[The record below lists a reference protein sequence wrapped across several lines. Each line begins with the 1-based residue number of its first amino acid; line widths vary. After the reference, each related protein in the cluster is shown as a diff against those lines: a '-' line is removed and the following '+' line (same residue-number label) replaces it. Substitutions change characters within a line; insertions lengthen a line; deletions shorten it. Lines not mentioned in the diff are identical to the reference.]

1 LRASASVWL
10 PNAPLPWG
18 RVLLVIGLALAVAHA
33 LDALAWTYLRDSRVN
48 DREWGRLLRSVG
60 YVPTWLV
67 GASALW
73 LAGRRPGAA
82 PGMAWRATALVV
94 APALAG
100 GLAEAVKLL
109 MRRER
114 PGVESAAYTFRAF
127 AEAPWSTKGLGLAS
141 SHTAVAVAAAVVLSR
156 CFPGTAPV
164 WYLLAAGC
172 ALTRV
177 LAGAHYVSDTVAAA
191 AIAWL
196 TAEVVWRWAMRRAS
210 RAATATGR

>member
-1 LRASASVWL
+1 
-10 PNAPLPWG
+10 
-18 RVLLVIGLALAVAHA
+18 VLLVIGLSLAVAHA
-33 LDALAWTYLRDSRVN
+33 VDAVAWVHLRDARVN

-60 YVPTWLV
+60 YVPTWLF
-67 GASALW
+67 GAAALW
-73 LAGRRPGAA
+73 LAGRRPDAT
-82 PGMAWRATALVV
+82 PGGGWRAATLAL

-100 GLAEAVKLL
+100 GLAELTKLVV
-109 MRRER
+109 RRER
-114 PGVESAAYTFRAF
+114 PGAASAEYVFRAF
-127 AEAPWSTKGLGLAS
+127 SEAPWSTKGLGLAS
-141 SHTAVAVAAAVVLSR
+141 SHTAVAVAAAAVLSR

-196 TAEVVWRWAMRRAS
+196 TAEGMWRWAHG
-210 RAATATGR
+210 RAAKAVR